1 MRAYI
6 EIVGAMAVHWFEL
19 TNSDL
24 QSIGEFTREN
34 VLKWTESHWH
44 TNWVDGVRVSHSWS
58 DPIWVGLLPVEDF
71 HAVCGEVDIPWATE
85 AANLIWTRCFST
97 SHGVPVHRAPNVEQT
112 KPDFGQGN
120 MHAYIEFIGA
130 VACGRRELQPHELRQ
145 IGEFTREN
153 VLTWMDSHT
162 GPDWVGILPVEDF
175 HAVCDG
181 IDIPW
186 ATEAARFHWTKLY
199 PQ

>member
-1 MRAYI
+1 
-6 EIVGAMAVHWFEL
+6 
-19 TNSDL
+19 
-24 QSIGEFTREN
+24 
-34 VLKWTESHWH
+34 
-44 TNWVDGVRVSHSWS
+44 
-58 DPIWVGLLPVEDF
+58 
-71 HAVCGEVDIPWATE
+71 
-85 AANLIWTRCFST
+85 
-97 SHGVPVHRAPNVEQT
+97 
-112 KPDFGQGN
+112 